1 MNKVVIK
8 GELPSLN
15 EYIKAERANRY
26 AAANLKKRY
35 TALCSVYARASR
47 NSGVEFSWPC
57 KLKFTWYTKNS
68 RKDADNIA
76 FAKKFVLDGFMKA
89 GLLGNDNRKHIT
101 GFQDEFA
108 IDKQNPRVEIEE
120 VMEGAKY
127 ATNERD

>member
-57 KLKFTWYTKNS
+57 KLKFTWYTKNN

-76 FAKKFVLDGFMKA
+76 FAKN
-89 GLLGNDNRKHIT
+89 GLASLNLRGTRRTTEKMRTISRLLKSLCWT
-101 GFQDEFA
+101 A
-108 IDKQNPRVEIEE
+108 L
-120 VMEGAKY
+120 
-127 ATNERD
+127 

>member
-1 MNKVVIK
+1 MSKVVIK

-26 AAANLKKRY
+26 AAAKLKKRY

-47 NSGVEFSWPC
+47 NSGVQFSWPC
-57 KLKFTWYTKNS
+57 KLKFTWYTKNN

-108 IDKQNPRVEIEE
+108 VDKRNPRVEIDEITE
-120 VMEGAKY
+120 DENA
-127 ATNERD
+127 

>member
-1 MNKVVIK
+1 MSKVVIK

-26 AAANLKKRY
+26 AAAKLKKRY

-47 NSGVEFSWPC
+47 NSGVEFSWP
-57 KLKFTWYTKNS
+57 
-68 RKDADNIA
+68 

-108 IDKQNPRVEIEE
+108 VDKRNPRVEIDEITE
-120 VMEGAKY
+120 DE
-127 ATNERD
+127 